1 MTRLD
6 ELLAQ
11 ITREH
16 VYIQTHNFPDPDAIA
31 SAFGMQ
37 ELLKTR
43 GIASTICYR
52 GRVDRYSTEK
62 MCQYLGIDMM
72 NIEDIADCLSVSDEV
87 ILVDA
92 QKGNANIIDIAGEEI
107 ICIDHHPTFE
117 EQSYRFSDI
126 RPEVGACASMIAQYF
141 LENDVPIDE
150 RVATALSFG
159 IRMDTKSLLRGA
171 SKLDMEMMYRLFDKC
186 NHSIINSLEN
196 SNLYFEDLLAYSKAI
211 YSIRVY
217 DSISF
222 ADTGRN
228 CPEGLIASVSDF
240 MLALVEVNF
249 SIVYSR
255 KDEGIKLSVRSELSE
270 LDAGKIAR
278 DALAGIGN
286 GGGHAEM
293 AGGFVPFKGN
303 DEQADMLVREIQER
317 FYECIT
323 KRAGYRK

>member
-1 MTRLD
+1 MTKLD
-6 ELLAQ
+6 ELVAQ

-31 SAFGMQ
+31 CAFGMQ
-37 ELLKTR
+37 ELLKIK

-62 MCQYLGIDMM
+62 MCQYIGIDMM
-72 NIEDIADCLSVSDEV
+72 NLEDISDQLNARDEV

-92 QKGNANIIDIAGEEI
+92 QKGNANIIDIVGEEI

-117 EQSYRFSDI
+117 EQKYRFADI
-126 RPEVGACASMIAQYF
+126 RPEVGACSSIIAEYF
-141 LENDVPIDE
+141 FENEIPVDE
-150 RVATALSFG
+150 RVATALMFG
-159 IRMDTKSLLRGA
+159 IRMDTKSLLRGV
-171 SKLDMEMMYRLFDKC
+171 SKLDMEMTYRLFAYC
-186 NHSIINSLEN
+186 NHGIVNNLEN
-196 SNLYFEDLLAYSKAI
+196 SNLYFDDLLAYSKAI
-211 YSIRVY
+211 YSIKVY
-217 DSISF
+217 DNISF

-255 KDEGIKLSVRSELSE
+255 KDEGIKLSVRSELPE

-278 DALAGIGN
+278 EALNGIGD

-303 DEQADMLVREIQER
+303 DEQADMLIREIQER
-317 FYECIT
+317 FYESISR
-323 KRAGYRK
+323 RAGYHK

>member
-1 MTRLD
+1 MTKLD
-6 ELLAQ
+6 ELVAQ

-31 SAFGMQ
+31 CAFGMQ
-37 ELLKTR
+37 ELLKTKE
-43 GIASTICYR
+43 IASTICYR

-62 MCQYLGIDMM
+62 MCQYIGIDMM
-72 NIEDIADCLSVSDEV
+72 NIEEMSDRLTSCDEV

-92 QKGNANIIDIAGEEI
+92 QKGNSNIMNMAGEEI
-107 ICIDHHPTFE
+107 ICIDHHSIFE
-117 EQSYRFSDI
+117 KQEYRFADI

-141 LENDVPIDE
+141 FENEIPIDE
-150 RVATALSFG
+150 RVATALTFG
-159 IRMDTKSLLRGA
+159 IRMDTKSMLRGA
-171 SKLDMEMMYRLFDKC
+171 SKLDMEMMYRLFDQC

-196 SNLYFEDLLAYSKAI
+196 SKLYFDDLLAYSKAI

-217 DSISF
+217 DNISF

-255 KDEGIKLSVRSELSE
+255 KEEGIKLSVRSELPE

-278 DALAGIGN
+278 DALIGIGN
-286 GGGHAEM
+286 GGGHAQM
-293 AGGFVPFKGN
+293 AGGFVPFKGT
-303 DEQADMLVREIQER
+303 DEQADMLLREIQER
-317 FYECIT
+317 FYNCII
-323 KRAGYRK
+323 KKAK

>member
-1 MTRLD
+1 MTKLD
-6 ELLAQ
+6 ELVAQ

-31 SAFGMQ
+31 CAFGLQ
-37 ELLKTR
+37 ELLKNR

-62 MCQYLGIDMM
+62 MCQNLGIEMM
-72 NIEDIADCLSVSDEV
+72 NIEEIADRLNDCDEV

-92 QKGNANIIDIAGEEI
+92 QKGNANIIDITGEEI

-117 EQSYRFSDI
+117 KQDYRFSDI
-126 RPEVGACASMIAQYF
+126 RPEVGACASVIAQYF
-141 LENDVPIDE
+141 FENEVPMDE
-150 RVATALSFG
+150 RVATALTFG

-171 SKLDMEMMYRLFDKC
+171 SRLDMEMMYRLFDKC
-186 NHSIINSLEN
+186 NHNIINSLEN
-196 SNLYFEDLLAYSKAI
+196 STLCFEDLLAYSKAI

-217 DSISF
+217 DNISF
-222 ADTGRN
+222 ADTGKN

-255 KDEGIKLSVRSELSE
+255 KEEGIKLSVRSELPE

-278 DALAGIGN
+278 DALSGIGN
-286 GGGHAEM
+286 GGGHSEM

-303 DEQADMLVREIQER
+303 DEQADLLVKEIQER
-317 FYECIT
+317 FYDCIT
-323 KRAGYRK
+323 KRARCRK